1 MFLQTHLVSKKLQ
14 ENTTVNVILPHDKD
28 GAEPP
33 FKTLWLLHGLG
44 GNQNSWMRMSSIER
58 YAQEYNLAVIMPSV
72 DRSWYT
78 NTAYG
83 TNYFDFIT
91 KELPELCHKAFGGL
105 SEKREDNI
113 IAGLSMGGYG
123 AVKTALTYPEK
134 YGACIALS
142 GALDI
147 TRKNRSCDIA
157 LWRGN
162 FGFELESALD
172 LKGSEHDVF
181 ALARKNKSDGK
192 PFPKLFMWCGTED
205 SLITEN
211 DSFDKLLTELDIPHV
226 YKSSEGNHSWKW
238 WDLHI
243 QDGLKYVLDDK

>member
-1 MFLQTHLVSKKLQ
+1 
-14 ENTTVNVILPHDKD
+14 
-28 GAEPP
+28 
-33 FKTLWLLHGLG
+33 
-44 GNQNSWMRMSSIER
+44 MSSIER
-58 YAQEYNLAVIMPSV
+58 YAQENNLAVIMPSV

-83 TNYFDFIT
+83 ANYFDFIT
-91 KELPELCHKAFGGL
+91 EELPELCHKAFGGL

-142 GALDI
+142 GAFDI
-147 TRKNRSCDIA
+147 TRTNRSYDLA

-181 ALARKNKSDGK
+181 ALARKNKSDG
-192 PFPKLFMWCGTED
+192 C
-205 SLITEN
+205 
-211 DSFDKLLTELDIPHV
+211 
-226 YKSSEGNHSWKW
+226 
-238 WDLHI
+238 
-243 QDGLKYVLDDK
+243 